1 MSGSSD
7 EDESKTPSMV
17 AADGELEGDTA
28 ESQSDVEHDTARTPT
43 KKRKR
48 LCRYR
53 TDWEL
58 EFPWCH
64 SVRGQQF
71 VAECRLCR
79 KTFSIAHGGRSD
91 VVPAFNQRSP

>member
-1 MSGSSD
+1 MSGSPG
-7 EDESKTPSMV
+7 EDEGKTPSMV

-28 ESQSDVEHDTARTPT
+28 ESQTLSDIEHDTARTST

-53 TDWEL
+53 TEWEL

-64 SVRGQQF
+64 SV
-71 VAECRLCR
+71 
-79 KTFSIAHGGRSD
+79 
-91 VVPAFNQRSP
+91 